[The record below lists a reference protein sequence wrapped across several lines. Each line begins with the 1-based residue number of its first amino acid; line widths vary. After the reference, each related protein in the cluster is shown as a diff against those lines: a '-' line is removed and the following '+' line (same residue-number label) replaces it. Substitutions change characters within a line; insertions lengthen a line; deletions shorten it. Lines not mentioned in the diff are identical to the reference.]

1 MEYCL
6 SMFKQHSSVVKH
18 GLPIPELAMKVS
30 FSGNDCWTKFG
41 NLPARHVW
49 LPEGTEDFFF
59 PWWLLGTS
67 LLLTR
72 HMDTFKEFSKH
83 IGDKVVTPNDS

>member
-1 MEYCL
+1 MNGLFMEYCL

-30 FSGNDCWTKFG
+30 FAGNDCWTKFG

-49 LPEGTEDFFF
+49 LPEGTEDFF
-59 PWWLLGTS
+59 PMMTS
-67 LLLTR
+67 WDFFT
-72 HMDTFKEFSKH
+72 
-83 IGDKVVTPNDS
+83 IDSTYGYL